1 VTKAFVQ
8 CAAKSR
14 GIVECV
20 EEVRSG
26 RRKAKWNAKAK
37 LSESLV
43 GFHILVLK
51 VSQELETAKVV
62 FTVRA

>member
-1 VTKAFVQ
+1 
-8 CAAKSR
+8 
-14 GIVECV
+14 
-20 EEVRSG
+20 VRSG

-37 LSESLV
+37 LSESLG

-51 VSQELETAKVV
+51 VSQELETAEVV